1 MKGHMAR
8 AALVRIAVFDVDGVL
23 TDGSLIY
30 GERGEELKIFHVQDG
45 LGLEMLRRSGC
56 EVAIL
61 SARSSD
67 VVARRMAD
75 LGILRVYQGMKD
87 KRAGLL
93 ALLNESA
100 YGKSDVAYTGD
111 DLLDLPAMRESGL
124 AIAVAN
130 AHPLVRE
137 RADWVTTNPGG
148 GGAVREVCELILR
161 ARGKL
166 DSIYQEYLR

>member
-1 MKGHMAR
+1 MEAPLAK
-8 AALVRIAVFDVDGVL
+8 AAPVRIAVFDVDGVL
-23 TDGSLIY
+23 TDGGLVC

-56 EVAIL
+56 DIAVI
-61 SARSSD
+61 SARSSN

-75 LGILRVYQGMKD
+75 LGISRVYQGVRD

-130 AHPLVRE
+130 AHPLVKE
-137 RADWVTTNPGG
+137 RADWVTTSPGG

-161 ARGKL
+161 ARGEL